1 MNPIPYSLNQALAYL
16 LIDSAASQYD
26 STTRTNI
33 SSNITHDEIID
44 AIEFLKTHGNLIT
57 LKQAIF
63 NHITMFCKDYSA
75 TTTFNNY
82 NPEYFI

>member
-1 MNPIPYSLNQALAYL
+1 MNPIPYSLNQTLAYL

-26 STTRTNI
+26 RTTRTSI

-63 NHITMFCKDYSA
+63 KHITMLRKDYRA

-82 NPEYFI
+82 HPEYFI